1 MQTAHATLPQAGL
14 LPTAPTAPATQA
26 AVQAGLAYLQPMSA
40 RPFTRM
46 YPAPAGLPQQNCEF
60 ALEQCEITN
69 ARSAWCDLSLNVN
82 GFDLIELSTDVRDFD
97 DMPAILDLYYPEVAE
112 AAKAL
117 MDGRRAVI
125 FDHQIRQ
132 REPGRPVLD
141 FGRANTG
148 GRVTPL
154 GRVHNDYSHESAA
167 RRRSAVLPDADPEQ
181 PFAILNFWR
190 PLLHPAIDA
199 PLAVC
204 DARTVAAEE
213 AVASDII
220 YPDRI
225 GEILL
230 YTWSPAHNWY
240 TYPAMTPGEVLVF
253 KSYDSRT
260 DAVARMTPHC
270 AFDNPLAQAD
280 TPPRRSIEVRC
291 LVLLD

>member
-1 MQTAHATLPQAGL
+1 MQYAHATLPQAEP
-14 LPTAPTAPATQA
+14 LPASHV
-26 AVQAGLAYLQPMSA
+26 AVRAGLAYLQPMSA
-40 RPFTRM
+40 RPFTHM
-46 YPAPAGLPQQNCEF
+46 YPAPAGIPQQNCEF
-60 ALEQCEITN
+60 ALELCEITN

-82 GFDLIELSTDVRDFD
+82 GFDLIELSTKVLDFD
-97 DMPAILDLYYPEVAE
+97 DMPAIHDTYYPEIAE
-112 AAKAL
+112 AAKNL
-117 MDGRRAVI
+117 MDGRRALI

-141 FGRANTG
+141 FGRTNG
-148 GRVTPL
+148 SGRVSPL
-154 GRVHNDYSHESAA
+154 GRVHNDYSHGSAT
-167 RRRSAVLPDADPEQ
+167 RRLRAVLPDADPDQ

-213 AVASDII
+213 AVISDII

-225 GEILL
+225 GEIFL

-240 TYPAMTPGEVLVF
+240 YYPAMMPGEVLVF
-253 KSYDSRT
+253 KSYDSRI
-260 DAVARMTPHC
+260 DAVARMTPHS
-270 AFDNPLAQAD
+270 AFDSPLSQGD